1 MPGLSKRPRIKHQ
14 GKLINISTHD
24 KDVCC
29 IITTI
34 HLVIAIHS
42 SQLSEVQNPSTS
54 ISTWFP
60 VSCLLSGPMLCASHN
75 ELALP
80 SGEIKKDCAVPL
92 NASKS
97 SAVHIASQIVATP
110 QGHQGSPLIL
120 QQQTTH
126 EFTVSNTSFLPLT
139 LQLSF
144 EYTPSSR
151 LHAFW
156 INPKLGPN

>member
-1 MPGLSKRPRIKHQ
+1 
-14 GKLINISTHD
+14 
-24 KDVCC
+24 
-29 IITTI
+29 
-34 HLVIAIHS
+34 
-42 SQLSEVQNPSTS
+42 
-54 ISTWFP
+54 
-60 VSCLLSGPMLCASHN
+60 MLCASHN
-75 ELALP
+75 ELVLP
-80 SGEIKKDCAVPL
+80 SGEIKKDYAVPL

-97 SAVHIASQIVATP
+97 SAVHTASQIVATP

-144 EYTPSSR
+144 EYTPSSK

-156 INPKLGPN
+156 INPKPGPS